1 MLPVPKMKPSNIL
14 KLANDWILLMDEEH
28 QQIVFPP
35 EITETAKRP
44 DIVIFSTRTKNV
56 IIIELTVPMEENL
69 ASAYDRKK
77 CKYQDLVADCENRG
91 WSTYYFPIEV
101 GSRGFCNTSV
111 NTCLTALGIPKGK
124 KKTITDTAAKIA
136 LRASYVI
143 WLSRNSKA
151 FRQME
156 LQATPSMCS
165 EGSVMVEASQTR
177 FNPPMSG
184 PKSRD
189 LRVR

>member
-1 MLPVPKMKPSNIL
+1 M
-14 KLANDWILLMDEEH
+14 MDEEH
-28 QQIVFPP
+28 KQIVFPP
-35 EITETAKRP
+35 ESTETAKRP
-44 DIVIFSTRTKNV
+44 DIPIFSTKTKTV

-69 ASAYDRKK
+69 SNAYARKK

-91 WSTYYFPIEV
+91 WSPYYFPIEV

-111 NTCLTALGIPKGK
+111 SKCLASLGIPKGK
-124 KKTITDTAAKIA
+124 RKTITDTAAKIA

-156 LQATPSMCS
+156 LQTTPAVCS
-165 EGSVMVEASQTR
+165 EGSGMVERSQ
-177 FNPPMSG
+177 NQ
-184 PKSRD
+184 
-189 LRVR
+189 V